1 MDTAAKLRSYHP
13 RGDLGAASRVDRTS
27 VVKVDYKMEKSPW
40 ALFLTEPVSE

>member
-27 VVKVDYKMEKSPW
+27 VVKVDYEMEKSPW

>member
-13 RGDLGAASRVDRTS
+13 RGNLGAASRVDRTS